1 MGGGMVIRNAA
12 LMARLLSFLGVLA
25 LAAVTLPLGN
35 APAKAQALTQ
45 EGTAELFIEL
55 DDPDAK
61 PVVGEMVLM
70 TIRGVYDVVITLEK
84 MELPRVE
91 GFDWVQIE
99 NDEWSRE
106 QLDGKEKSV
115 FRRRIALF
123 AKKAGELTVGP
134 FVHRL
139 TVQPRAGGRIKM
151 NIEAAPI
158 TLSVAPYPGGP
169 DAWPFSAKLLEY
181 SDEWSADPSTLGDGD
196 TVVRTVTLSALGV
209 IPELVP
215 PQPPMRAYWLITFS
229 PPEQREMILTE
240 KGPITKVTWSWEM
253 RPITGEPGVI
263 REYTIPWLNTRS
275 RETEMIELAA
285 APFGYASFAE
295 NKNALALTAGDG
307 RPVLGLIALAGLAL
321 SAVFLFGTLR
331 AGPAIRW
338 GAVRRAALHAVA
350 KAAMMIAAFRKD
362 PAALRRATDF
372 FLATAASPPD
382 EEQTGAL
389 QRLDYVIY
397 SRSGDKDGFDYFHH
411 VRCFWAPLG

>member
-1 MGGGMVIRNAA
+1 MGGGMVTRNAA
-12 LMARLLSFLGVLA
+12 ILTRLLSFLYFLGSA
-25 LAAVTLPLGN
+25 AAVMALPG
-35 APAKAQALTQ
+35 AASAQEQ

-55 DDPDAK
+55 ENPDAK

-84 MELPRVE
+84 MELPRVD

-106 QLDGKEKSV
+106 QVDGKEKSV

-123 AKKAGELTVGP
+123 AKKAGELTIGP

-139 TVQPRAGGRIKM
+139 TVQPRVGGRIMM
-151 NIEAAPI
+151 NIEAPPL
-158 TLSVAPYPGGP
+158 TLSVAPYPGGS
-169 DAWPFSAKLLEY
+169 DKWPFSAKLLEY

-196 TVVRTVTLSALGV
+196 TVVRTVTLGALGV

-215 PQPPMRAYWLITFS
+215 PQPLMRAYWLITFS
-229 PPEQREMILTE
+229 PPEQRELILTE

-263 REYTIPWLNTRS
+263 REYTIPWLNTQT
-275 RETEMIELAA
+275 REMEMMELAA

-295 NKNALALTAGDG
+295 NKNALALTAGDA
-307 RPVLGLIALAGLAL
+307 RPVLGLITLTGMAV
-321 SAVFLFGTLR
+321 SAIFLFGTLR
-331 AGPAIRW
+331 ARPTVRW
-338 GAVRRAALHAVA
+338 RALRRAALHALA
-350 KAAMMIAAFRKD
+350 KVAMMVAAFRKD
-362 PAALRRATDF
+362 PVALRRATDF
-372 FLATAASPPD
+372 FLATAGTPPD
-382 EEQTGAL
+382 REQIGAL
-389 QRLDYVIY
+389 QRLDFLIY